1 MKSLFLFQP
10 LPGSSGRMIDMTF
23 PSENSPPGSG
33 SGSGAGPGPR
43 RPPLSEQNQADS
55 FLTAARL
62 IREGR
67 TDEEKSRKWQFSSL
81 RPGPAGSD
89 GAEVQP
95 RESRTNRV
103 QIIIIRMTRDNKT
116 DSDENSN
123 GPEGAA
129 PGRGRAERQTGF
141 RTAGVKRKQSRRSK
155 VTVLPVIA
163 EL

>member
-1 MKSLFLFQP
+1 
-10 LPGSSGRMIDMTF
+10 MTF
-23 PSENSPPGSG
+23 PSENSPPGSD
-33 SGSGAGPGPR
+33 SGLRPGTR

-62 IREGR
+62 IREGW

-81 RPGPAGSD
+81 QPRPSGSD
-89 GAEVQP
+89 GAEVQTQ
-95 RESRTNRV
+95 ESRNKRV
-103 QIIIIRMTRDNKT
+103 QIIIIRMAQDKKMN
-116 DSDENSN
+116 SDENSN

-129 PGRGRAERQTGF
+129 SGKGRAEGQTGF
-141 RTAGVKRKQSRRSK
+141 RTSGCCVKRKQTGRSK